1 MLFGFLNNK
10 NNLKNPVD
18 ISVLKT
24 DMHSH
29 LIPGIDD
36 GASTIEESLN
46 LIRKMKECGFS
57 KIITT
62 PHIMSDNF
70 KNNPE
75 IILSGLEVLRK
86 AVKAEGIDIEIEAAA
101 EYFIDDGFEK
111 LFQNNELLTFGD
123 NYLLVELSY
132 FYFYNGF
139 FSLLFELNVAGYKV
153 ILAHPERYSY
163 FHDKYDIYEEMKNR
177 GLYFQLNTI
186 SLSGYYSK
194 KVQKTAEKLIDLG
207 FIDFAGSDIH
217 NIDYFLN
224 FKKTLH
230 NIYLEKL
237 INSGKLKNNLL

>member
-1 MLFGFLNNK
+1 MLFSFLKK
-10 NNLKNPVD
+10 NQLKNPVD

-36 GASTIEESLN
+36 GASTIEESVN
-46 LIRKMKECGFS
+46 LIRKMKDLGFS

-70 KNNPE
+70 RNNPE
-75 IILSGLEVLRK
+75 IIMSGLAKVREALNI
-86 AVKAEGIDIEIEAAA
+86 EGINIEIEAAA

-111 LFQNNELLTFGD
+111 ILNDGALLTFGD
-123 NYLLVELSY
+123 RYLLVELSY
-132 FYFYNGF
+132 FYMYNGF
-139 FSLLFELNVAGYKV
+139 FSLLFDLNVAGYKI

-163 FHDKYDIYEEMKNR
+163 FHDKYEVYEDLKNR

-194 KVQKTAEKLIDLG
+194 KVKKTAEKLIELG
-207 FIDFAGSDIH
+207 FYDFAGSDLH
-217 NIDYFLN
+217 NDDYFIN
-224 FKKTLH
+224 FKKALY
-230 NIYLEKL
+230 NKYLEEL
-237 INSGKLKNNLL
+237 IESAKLKNNLL